1 MREKFHRQEFVIK
14 KEIVASTIL
23 TTATDLTIPSSGEV
37 ELVNIILKTDSVGLA
52 AGTNI
57 EIECDNANGLADI
70 MVETVANLGANKTV
84 NLADASVTGVETV
97 IENGKKLTIKSTVAA
112 CTGAGVL
119 TAYFV
124 FKRMESGANI
134 SAVTL

>member
-1 MREKFHRQEFVIK
+1 MREKFYRQE
-14 KEIVASTIL
+14 IVLRKTIVSSSIL
-23 TTATDLTIPSSGEV
+23 TTKIDLTLPASGEL
-37 ELVNIILKTDSVGLA
+37 ELLNIILKTDGTGLA

-57 EIECDNANGLADI
+57 EIESNNANGLADI

-84 NLADASVTGVETV
+84 NLADASVTAVETV
-97 IENGKKLTIKSTVAA
+97 LETGKKLTIKSTAAA

-119 TAYFV
+119 TVYLV

-134 SAVTL
+134 LAA